1 MSGQSKR
8 IVEQIAEAMA
18 VRRAAE
24 KGRREERGR
33 LSATRPKAVAEVIP
47 KDQLVNPFA
56 AQHGKYDEGT
66 VVDLSG
72 ELGGKRMSM
81 VKVML
86 NRGGTAVERW
96 ISNDS
101 NGMFGESEQ
110 RAIRYCQNLWTRA
123 EGNLKAIDPSAD
135 RVDAPLGWAQ
145 QEALVELR
153 RIEARVPKP
162 YWSCYENVCRFDQE
176 AGVAGSSISS
186 NSRSAVDAA
195 KTTVAFTASLIAM
208 WRRL

>member
-1 MSGQSKR
+1 M
-8 IVEQIAEAMA
+8 
-18 VRRAAE
+18 
-24 KGRREERGR
+24 KGRGAIQAIADQLAERREGERRQREIRGR
-33 LSATRPKAVAEVIP
+33 QAAASPKAATAIP
-47 KDQLVNPFA
+47 KDQLVNGFTA
-56 AQHGKYDEGT
+56 SHGDYEEGT

-72 ELGGKRMSM
+72 ELGGGRNKI

-96 ISNDS
+96 ISSDS
-101 NGMFGESEQ
+101 KGMFGEGEQ

-123 EGNLKAIDPSAD
+123 EGNLRAVDPGAD

-162 YWSCYENVCRFDQE
+162 YWACYENVCRFDQE
-176 AGVAGSSISS
+176 AGAAGSDISS